1 MGRAIEAARLKE
13 ATSDAMIHFFNEFER
28 VVTEYGIDL
37 ENIYN
42 FDESGFA
49 QGMTETN
56 NVIINVN
63 ARILFQ
69 AQQGRQEWTIVVEC
83 ICTDGSSVPPLVIFK
98 DENMLYQW
106 LPTVPPTGWA
116 FCANSKGQTS
126 NYHQLRWLTKCF
138 DTATRDKANGK
149 WRLLICDGH
158 ESHVSADFVAFCI
171 DNRIHLFGLPPHTS
185 HLVQPLDVA
194 SISFLDWPI

>member
-13 ATSDAMIHFFNEFER
+13 ATSDAMIHFFNEFEC

-69 AQQGRQEWTIVVEC
+69 AQQGRQEWTTVVEC
-83 ICTDGSSVPPLVIFK
+83 ICADGSSVP
-98 DENMLYQW
+98 
-106 LPTVPPTGWA
+106 
-116 FCANSKGQTS
+116 TS
-126 NYHQLRWLTKCF
+126 PACYLQR
-138 DTATRDKANGK
+138 
-149 WRLLICDGH
+149 
-158 ESHVSADFVAFCI
+158 
-171 DNRIHLFGLPPHTS
+171 
-185 HLVQPLDVA
+185 
-194 SISFLDWPI
+194 